1 MNYRCDND
9 KILVS
14 ISKGEFVNQS
24 ILDAAKI
31 NDVNFGW
38 INGLGAIIDP
48 ELGYYDIQ
56 NKKYIRK
63 VIEGEFELT
72 SLVGNITYNEN
83 APFIHSHITF
93 SDINFKAYGGHL
105 FDCRIAAAG
114 EFIILKGSER
124 INRHYSNDIGLSL
137 WNCKND

>member
-24 ILDAAKI
+24 ILDVAKI
-31 NDVNFGW
+31 NGVDFGW

-56 NKKYIRK
+56 NKKYCS
-63 VIEGEFELT
+63 VNCTTCSYTEFYKEQR
-72 SLVGNITYNEN
+72 SAAPGNV
-83 APFIHSHITF
+83 
-93 SDINFKAYGGHL
+93 
-105 FDCRIAAAG
+105 FD
-114 EFIILKGSER
+114 FFT
-124 INRHYSNDIGLSL
+124 N
-137 WNCKND
+137 